1 MRELILRYAFSRSD
15 GHRAR
20 VIRIIITLTLS
31 LLVLVAVLA
40 IMDYLQGSRF
50 EDIKNVRSFSVVADG
65 DEREYLKSLYPDADI
80 FIYGE
85 GEALIE
91 GRAYLVRFIDDEY
104 DGGLRFLKGDSSSLV
119 IPYSLYREY
128 RKDDY
133 SVTMMMSGKSGRRL
147 PKTEEINIS
156 GIYST
161 SLGQEFD
168 SLYVF
173 MPLSLYEGAVKTAL
187 KGDVDLSKIEDIQY
201 TTWKDSESS
210 LYSAFILEKTM
221 MYSVISLLFVIILVS
236 ERQSV
241 SIFFRSKEKERAELI
256 VLGMERRKA
265 SSVFIMSFMA
275 ITIISIALAFI
286 LSLLLLPMLE
296 HIISLFIF
304 GDVSLSI
311 PYGGFAVFSFISLF
325 ITYLF
330 TLFETAKEKKKDLME
345 VIHG

>member
-1 MRELILRYAFSRSD
+1 MRELVLRYAFSRSN

-20 VIRIIITLTLS
+20 VIRIIATLALS
-31 LLVLVAVLA
+31 LLVLVSVLS
-40 IMDYLQGSRF
+40 IMDYLQKSRF
-50 EDIKNVRSFSVVADG
+50 EDIRNVRSFSVVVNG
-65 DEREYLKSLYPDADI
+65 DEREYLRSIYPSADI

-91 GRAYLVRFIDDEY
+91 GRAFLVRFINDEY

-133 SVTMMMSGKSGRRL
+133 SVTMMLSGRSGRRL
-147 PKTEEINIS
+147 PKTDTIQIS

-173 MPLSLYEGAVKTAL
+173 MPLSLYEGEVKTAI
-187 KGDVDLSKIEDIQY
+187 KGDVDLSKLAGMDY
-201 TTWKDSESS
+201 KTWKESESS

-221 MYSVISLLFVIILVS
+221 MYSVISLLFIIILVS

-256 VLGMERRKA
+256 VLGMEMEKA
-265 SSVFIMSFMA
+265 NRVFKLSFML
-275 ITIISIALAFI
+275 ITIISIALAFV
-286 LSLLLLPMLE
+286 LSFALLPILE

-311 PYGGFAVFSFISLF
+311 PYGGFIAFSVLSLF
-325 ITYLF
+325 ITYIF
-330 TLFETAKEKKKDLME
+330 TLFETSKAKKKDLME

>member
-1 MRELILRYAFSRSD
+1 MRELIIRYSFSRTE

-20 VIRIIITLTLS
+20 VIRIIVTLTLS
-31 LLVLVAVLA
+31 LLVLVSVLS
-40 IMDYLQGSRF
+40 IMDYLQRSRF
-50 EDIKNVRSFSVVADG
+50 EDIKNVRSFSVIVDG
-65 DEREYLKSLYPDADI
+65 DKREELKALYPDSDI

-91 GRAYLVRFIDDEY
+91 GRAFLVRFIDDEY
-104 DGGLRFLKGDSSSLV
+104 DGGLRFLKGDNSSLL
-119 IPYSLYREY
+119 IPYSLYRDY

-133 SVTMMMSGKSGRRL
+133 SVTMMSRGKSGRRL
-147 PKTEEINIS
+147 PKSESMAIS

-173 MPLSLYEGAVKTAL
+173 MPLSLFEGEVKTAI
-187 KGDVDLSKIEDIQY
+187 KDDVDLSKMEGIEY
-201 TTWKDSESS
+201 KTWKDNETS
-210 LYSAFILEKTM
+210 LYSAFLLEKTM

-256 VLGMERRKA
+256 VLGMDRRKA
-265 SSVFIMSFMA
+265 NSIFIMSFML
-275 ITIISIALAFI
+275 ITLISIALAFA
-286 LSLLLLPMLE
+286 LSVILLPLLA

-304 GDVSLSI
+304 GDVSLTI
-311 PYGGFAVFSFISLF
+311 PYGGFITFSLLSLF

-330 TLFETAKEKKKDLME
+330 TLSETQKEKKKDLLE